1 MENDIRLRNKRKK
14 HFKYKHRIKTKR
26 NLGDKIWFAELEKI
40 PLRIGCGI
48 IKRIYVNATMELS
61 RLGDELPPTYSEYY
75 DIEGLYENGIRSG
88 VMHDHIPEL
97 YCTETREELSN
108 ILN

>member
-1 MENDIRLRNKRKK
+1 MENDIRLRNKRTKR
-14 HFKYKHRIKTKR
+14 FKYKHRIKTKR

-40 PLRIGCGI
+40 PLRIGYGI
-48 IKRIYVNATMELS
+48 IKRIYVDATIELS
-61 RLGDELPPTYSEYY
+61 ILGDELPPRYSEYY

-88 VMHDHIPEL
+88 VMHDHISETH
-97 YCTETREELSN
+97 CTETREELSN